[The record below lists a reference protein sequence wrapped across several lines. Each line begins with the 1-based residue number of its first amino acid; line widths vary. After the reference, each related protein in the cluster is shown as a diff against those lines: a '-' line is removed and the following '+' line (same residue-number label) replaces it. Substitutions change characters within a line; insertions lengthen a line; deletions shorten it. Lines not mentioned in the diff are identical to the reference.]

1 MEKITAILLKKHP
14 VKKSKHGGNYIR
26 TIWNDITNNQKV
38 TLDVYPDHW
47 ASKRFMKYLTP
58 QTMLSGLELIT
69 RNGKKYISGYSSTI
83 NFIKIVNDDNNS

>member
-1 MEKITAILLKKHP
+1 MSTITAILLKKHP
-14 VKKSKHGGNYIR
+14 IKTSRHGGKYIR

-58 QTMLSGLELIT
+58 QTILSGLELI
-69 RNGKKYISGYSSTI
+69 NIKGKKYISGYSKTI
-83 NFIKIVNDDNNS
+83 TYMGIRHEKHN